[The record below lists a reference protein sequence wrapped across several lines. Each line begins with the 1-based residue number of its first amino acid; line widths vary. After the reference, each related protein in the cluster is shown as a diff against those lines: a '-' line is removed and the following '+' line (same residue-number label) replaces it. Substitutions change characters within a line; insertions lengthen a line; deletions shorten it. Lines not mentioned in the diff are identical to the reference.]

1 MIVNGEKVIA
11 YMISESATQNSGI
24 QILKDFNKCV
34 TIRAMLQDAEELNRN
49 KRKYPIDVLRS
60 GLESERIQ
68 ELIMAKSWFGEA
80 GHPIEPTVQRQCNVL
95 ESNISHRILS
105 YEIIGSKICGNVK
118 TTPTA
123 RGYDM
128 RNLIIDDD
136 PMLSAFSLRAMG
148 PMTQT
153 AEGSIV
159 QKPLTMICYDWVQYP
174 SHRKAY
180 QTDIIKAIS
189 ESGNNALN
197 ESCITPLLEASALD
211 FIAEESKNYQIV
223 SELFEADNRIISL
236 NENCKTVSITSTDD
250 PNNKESMIITLES
263 ALSHEIDGFFN
274 KFR

>member
-11 YMISESATQNSGI
+11 YMINESTTQNAGI

-34 TIRAMLQDAEELNRN
+34 TIRAMLQDAAELNRN

-80 GHPIEPTVQRQCNVL
+80 GHPIEPTVQRQCNIL
-95 ESNISHRILS
+95 EENISHRVLS
-105 YEIIGSKICGNVK
+105 YDIVGSKIFGQVK

-148 PMTQT
+148 PMVQT

-159 QKPLTMICYDWVQYP
+159 QKPLTMICYDWVWFP

-180 QTDIIKAIS
+180 QTDIIKSIT
-189 ESGNNALN
+189 ESGNALN

-223 SELFEADNRIISL
+223 SEMFEAEKRIVSL
-236 NENCKTVSITSTDD
+236 NENCKTVSITSLDD
-250 PNNKESMIITLES
+250 DNNKETMIVTLES
-263 ALSHEIDGFFN
+263 ALSHEIDSFFT

>member
-11 YMISESATQNSGI
+11 YMINESTTQNAGI

-34 TIRAMLQDAEELNRN
+34 TIRAMLQDAAELNRN

-80 GHPIEPTVQRQCNVL
+80 GHPIEPTVQRQCSVL
-95 ESNISHRILS
+95 EENISHRVLS
-105 YEIIGSKICGNVK
+105 YDIVGSKIFGQVK

-148 PMTQT
+148 PMVQT
-153 AEGSIV
+153 TEGSIV
-159 QKPLTMICYDWVQYP
+159 QKPLTMICYDWVWFP

-180 QTDIIKAIS
+180 QTDIIKSIT
-189 ESGNNALN
+189 ESGNTLN

-223 SELFEADNRIISL
+223 SEMFEAEKRIVSL
-236 NENCKTVSITSTDD
+236 NENCKTVSITSLDD
-250 PNNKESMIITLES
+250 DNNKETMIVTLES
-263 ALSHEIDGFFN
+263 ALSHEIDSFFT

>member
-11 YMISESATQNSGI
+11 YMINESTTQNAGI
-24 QILKDFNKCV
+24 QILKDFNKCI

-60 GLESERIQ
+60 GLESERVQ
-68 ELIMAKSWFGEA
+68 ELIAAKSWFGEA

-95 ESNISHRILS
+95 EENISHRVLS
-105 YEIIGSKICGNVK
+105 YDIVGSKIFGMVK

-128 RNLIIDDD
+128 RNLIMDDD

-148 PMTQT
+148 PMVQT

-159 QKPLTMICYDWVQYP
+159 QKPLTMICYDWVWYP

-180 QTDIIKAIS
+180 QTEIIKNIT
-189 ESGNNALN
+189 ESGNALN

-223 SELFEADNRIISL
+223 SEMFEAEKKIISL
-236 NENCKTVSITSTDD
+236 NENCKTVSITSLDD
-250 PNNKESMIITLES
+250 VNNKETMVISLES
-263 ALSHEIDGFFN
+263 ALSHEIDNFFN

>member
-11 YMISESATQNSGI
+11 YMINESTTQNAGI

-80 GHPIEPTVQRQCNVL
+80 GHPIEPTVQRQCSVL
-95 ESNISHRILS
+95 EENISHRVLS
-105 YEIIGSKICGNVK
+105 YDIVGSKIFGQVK

-148 PMTQT
+148 PMVQT

-159 QKPLTMICYDWVQYP
+159 QKPLTMICYDWVWFP

-180 QTDIIKAIS
+180 QTDIIKSIT
-189 ESGNNALN
+189 ESGNTLN

-223 SELFEADNRIISL
+223 SEMFEAEKRIVSL
-236 NENCKTVSITSTDD
+236 NENCKTVSITSLDD
-250 PNNKESMIITLES
+250 DNNKETMIVTLES
-263 ALSHEIDGFFN
+263 ALSHEIDSFFT